1 MTPSRRH
8 FLRAGAIALPVLACA
23 ALAAPA
29 RAAEE
34 ASPAS
39 FGRGRSMDPAPSDPR
54 AACPFCQ
61 PDKPC
66 PEHLV

>member
-1 MTPSRRH
+1 MTPSRRRL
-8 FLRAGAIALPVLACA
+8 LRAGAIAVPALACA

-39 FGRGRSMDPAPSDPR
+39 FSRGRRTDPAPMDPR